1 MITSM
6 TGFGRGNASENGMQ
20 VTVEIKTLNS
30 RYLDISSRLPQ
41 SISDK
46 ELVLKEIVQEKIK
59 RGKVNI
65 NVYVD
70 KTRTGQPDFTFSP
83 ELVQSYGAMLE
94 QIKLKANIS
103 KPVYLSDL
111 MKFEDIFI
119 RRPEDKETI
128 KKTWNLTKQ
137 AMGDALEMVLKMRLK
152 EGEQLKNELK
162 NQVDGIAGQLKD
174 VMRLSKERAPQ
185 ALDRMKDRLA
195 ILLKDDEI
203 DPERLEQEIA
213 ILVDK
218 MDIQEEVIR
227 LKSHL
232 KFFLEA
238 LDSDDSVGRRLNFLS
253 QEINRELNTIGSK
266 SNDSEISHLVVYAKE
281 KLEQI
286 REQVQN
292 IE

>member
-6 TGFGRGNASENGMQ
+6 TGFGRGNASDNGIQ

-30 RYLDISSRLPQ
+30 RYLDITSRLPQ

-46 ELVLKEIVQEKIK
+46 ELNLKEIVQDKIK

-119 RRPEDKETI
+119 RRPEDEETI

-137 AMGDALEMVLKMRLK
+137 AMDDALDMVLKMRVK
-152 EGEQLKNELK
+152 EGGQLKNELK
-162 NQVDGIAGQLKD
+162 SQVDGIAGQLDD
-174 VMRLSKERAPQ
+174 VIRLSKERAPQ

-195 ILLKDDEI
+195 TLLKDDEI

-238 LDSDDSVGRRLNFLS
+238 LNSDDSVGRRLNFLS